1 MFEHLYPKAQRPAR
15 PARPDN
21 LVRLT
26 KKGARML
33 AKRERR
39 PKR

>member
-1 MFEHLYPKAQRPAR
+1 MFEHLYVKQRPAR
-15 PARPDN
+15 PARPND

-26 KKGARML
+26 KRGARML

-39 PKR
+39 AKR